1 MLVVLVPIQS
11 VVEVPPEALPEVLLV
26 FEDPDDL
33 NTLQI
38 SVVKYIFPLC
48 QPPWELTTQLT
59 KDQGNP
65 IGK

>member
-1 MLVVLVPIQS
+1 MNPHMVQLVVLQ
-11 VVEVPPEALPEVLLV
+11 VVLLVVLPEVLLV